1 MSSQARVHLSKSA
14 REAYSAL
21 DAFSRTVGGIAAE
34 AGIDARLKELVQIH
48 TSQLNGC
55 AYCVRIHVDRALEAG
70 LDADIVA
77 QLPVWRES
85 GVFTDREQAAL
96 ELAEAFTYIHDDGIP
111 DAKDRCPTE
120 PETIDGIADED
131 GCPEPGAH
139 SLVSWSGNQ
148 VVAAG
153 LERFAPD
160 RDKLTP
166 ALEKQAKMMAQLIQG
181 RAPIATVIVE
191 AYPDRAG
198 DASPAAVDL
207 AGRRATAVKAAL
219 VAAGLPA
226 DRITAIAGDPSAKRD
241 ARAPALDV
249 TVQRAAAEKKKRR

>member
-111 DAKDRCPTE
+111 DDVYDRVGAVLTE
-120 PETIDGIADED
+120 KEYVAL
-131 GCPEPGAH
+131 
-139 SLVSWSGNQ
+139 SWLMVSIN
-148 VVAAG
+148 A
-153 LERFAPD
+153 FN
-160 RDKLTP
+160 
-166 ALEKQAKMMAQLIQG
+166 
-181 RAPIATVIVE
+181 
-191 AYPDRAG
+191 
-198 DASPAAVDL
+198 
-207 AGRRATAVKAAL
+207 
-219 VAAGLPA
+219 
-226 DRITAIAGDPSAKRD
+226 RIAIAGRYPVLPREA
-241 ARAPALDV
+241 
-249 TVQRAAAEKKKRR
+249 TEG